1 MDTTA
6 GYLEY
11 CRAALERIAATG
23 GPSIDTQVDELR
35 HGLLRSSRRDD
46 VVRRREVQRT
56 IEVLRQPASHA
67 TTHTVSRAVAHDLRR
82 LARVLAR
89 IERIGAATADSASVS
104 G

>member
-1 MDTTA
+1 MDTTV

-11 CRAALERIAATG
+11 CRAALERIAAAG

-35 HGLLRSSRRDD
+35 RGLLRSSRRHD

-56 IEVLRQPASHA
+56 IDVLRQPTPH
-67 TTHTVSRAVAHDLRR
+67 TTTVTGPVARDLRR

-89 IERIGAATADSASVS
+89 IERIGAAPQASVS
-104 G
+104 A